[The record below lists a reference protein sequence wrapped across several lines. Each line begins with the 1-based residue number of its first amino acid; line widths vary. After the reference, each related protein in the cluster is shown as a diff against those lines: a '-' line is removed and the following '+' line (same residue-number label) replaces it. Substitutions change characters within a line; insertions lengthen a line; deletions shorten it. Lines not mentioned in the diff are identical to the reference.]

1 MYYWLSDDELIFPHP
16 TLANP
21 DGILAVGGDLSPERI
36 ILAYDNGIF
45 PWFNEEDPIIW
56 WSPDPRFV
64 LYPSKLKVSK
74 SMRKVLRDEVFQIT
88 FDTAFEEVIKA
99 CSKIPRGGQE
109 GTWITEDMV
118 DAYIQLHE
126 LGFAHSV
133 EVRQNGV
140 LVGGLYG
147 IALGRCFSGESMF
160 AKVSNASKAGFITLV
175 KELEAIGFDMIDCQ
189 THSNHLES
197 LGAESITR
205 DDFLSFL
212 EKNQEKETLR
222 GNWTELI

>member
-1 MYYWLSDDELIFPHP
+1 MYYWLSEDELTFPHP

-56 WSPDPRFV
+56 WSPDPRFI
-64 LYPSKLKVSK
+64 LHPSKLKVSK

-88 FDTAFEEVIKA
+88 FDTAFEEVILA

-109 GTWITEDMV
+109 GTWITKKMIR
-118 DAYIQLHE
+118 AYVRLHE

-160 AKVSNASKAGFITLV
+160 AKASNASKAGFITLV
-175 KELEAIGFDMIDCQ
+175 KKLEAIGFDMIDCQ

-197 LGAESITR
+197 LGAEAISR
-205 DDFLSFL
+205 DDFLTFL